1 MYIYIYIYIYIH
13 HIYIYIYIHI
23 IRWYLFST
31 LGMMFTTF
39 PALAV
44 LLRLPRFQEFIE
56 FYVCEIIVVGLMVLL
71 SARESSHMRVEFL
84 ALGLDAM
91 VTAVHVALPIRWY
104 VIVWV
109 DALIVIGYSVQVVR
123 NFGETADYG
132 ELYLILCFA
141 GLVVAANLGLRSN
154 ELADRRVFAMVVDER
169 SLRARAEFNLERVF
183 HQSSDA
189 PVIDAASKAS
199 TGRHQGSAAPSA
211 RTNNTELL
219 FQRMGEDAGF
229 ASAML
234 RTLGE
239 QERWLVEQDK
249 LEIFSTQVLGRG
261 GFGLVVKGRY
271 YRAPVAV
278 KLFVQ
283 KGNVSHEYEAVM
295 NELRVLRRLKHPN
308 IVVFYGASL
317 FTSTM
322 DERLDIRLIFE
333 HAKGK
338 TLNKFCRWMHGGRNL
353 PLNGRQI
360 ASCRCIMKDVARAV
374 IYLHDTSPPIV
385 HSDLKP
391 SNIMVLAP
399 WPAPTAK
406 LLDFGISRVVSRR
419 SLILGGTSGFKA
431 HEMLTGDPLQ
441 ASPAVDMFAFG
452 RILQHLA
459 SGKIKKA
466 DLASATLPEEWKDP
480 VEACTRADPSK
491 RPTAT
496 QLYRTMF
503 EEGAPAASSRSLGS
517 LASLAAVGS
526 GEDDGFPSDSIWFQ
540 TADPLKRE
548 LPPDIVEGLRL

>member
-1 MYIYIYIYIYIH
+1 MERAAH
-13 HIYIYIYIHI
+13 QG
-23 IRWYLFST
+23 SDS
-31 LGMMFTTF
+31 
-39 PALAV
+39 P
-44 LLRLPRFQEFIE
+44 E
-56 FYVCEIIVVGLMVLL
+56 
-71 SARESSHMRVEFL
+71 
-84 ALGLDAM
+84 
-91 VTAVHVALPIRWY
+91 
-104 VIVWV
+104 V
-109 DALIVIGYSVQVVR
+109 DAAR
-123 NFGETADYG
+123 P
-132 ELYLILCFA
+132 
-141 GLVVAANLGLRSN
+141 ANTSR
-154 ELADRRVFAMVVDER
+154 
-169 SLRARAEFNLERVF
+169 
-183 HQSSDA
+183 HQSS
-189 PVIDAASKAS
+189 
-199 TGRHQGSAAPSA
+199 APSA

-322 DERLDIRLIFE
+322 DERLDIRLVFE
-333 HAKGK
+333 HVKGK
-338 TLNKFCRWMHGGRNL
+338 TLSNFSTWMHGGRNL

-391 SNIMVLAP
+391 SNIMVQPP
-399 WPAPTAK
+399 WTAPTAK
-406 LLDFGISRVVSRR
+406 LLDFGISCVVSRR
-419 SLILGGTSGFKA
+419 SKILGGTSGFKA
-431 HEMLTGDPLQ
+431 PEMLTGSPLQ
-441 ASPAVDMFAFG
+441 ASPAVDMFAVG
-452 RILQHLA
+452 RILQYLA
-459 SGKIKKA
+459 YGRLEKA
-466 DLASATLPEEWKDP
+466 ETCATLPEEWKDP

-491 RPTAT
+491 RPYTYAYT
-496 QLYRTMF
+496 YVLWT
-503 EEGAPAASSRSLGS
+503 
-517 LASLAAVGS
+517 
-526 GEDDGFPSDSIWFQ
+526 
-540 TADPLKRE
+540 
-548 LPPDIVEGLRL
+548 